1 MARFVQSLAF
11 LMLAACAQF
20 PQLEGAIS
28 DQARQSAYPG
38 LEPVDELL
46 ARAQDPTSRDTAAEI
61 ADMQNRARL
70 LRARA
75 QALRQTAVIDA
86 DAQARMK
93 AAYNRLT
100 Q

>member
-11 LMLAACAQF
+11 LILAACAQF
-20 PQLEGAIS
+20 PQLEEAIS

-46 ARAQDPTSRDTAAEI
+46 AQAEDPTGRDTAAEI

-70 LRARA
+70 RNARAR
-75 QALRQTAVIDA
+75 ALRQTAVIDA
-86 DAQARMK
+86 AAQARMK
-93 AAYNRLT
+93 AAYDRLT